1 MENPDFIIVGAGS
14 AGATLAARLSED
26 AATRVLL
33 IEAGADTP
41 PDAMPADIADTFP
54 SSSLNRDYFWTLE
67 CRRTAGEAPRPF
79 PQARVMGGGSS
90 VMGLWA
96 LRGLP
101 SDFDSWRAAGAT
113 GWGWSDVLPVYR
125 RLEHDLDRD
134 YAQSAAGTYPVSRIP
149 AQEWPPFVTA
159 LERAAA
165 ARGLPP
171 VADINESPGSGF
183 FPMPLSQDTARA
195 STARSYLG
203 AVVRRRANLAIMTD
217 AVVTDLRL
225 EGKRAVGVTVRH
237 NGQDRQLSAREVILS
252 AGAIHS
258 PAMLLRAG
266 IGPAGQLRSHGIVPL
281 ADRAGVGRNLQNH
294 LYLHFG
300 LTLPRGQRLQAQL
313 RRFCLAGIRLS
324 SEMTGCPANDLL
336 LFMIARVSPRS
347 YGPDLGMVGAALY
360 SPFSRGE
367 VALTGAAFTAPPRI
381 DFRML
386 EDPRDAPRLLKAAR
400 FAEAMLLDPAVAAT
414 YSEAFLLPSVM
425 ALNQFN
431 RPGWRGRVLGLA
443 AKAALNAPAALRR
456 ALVGGAIRPGRWF
469 AGRDRRVPLSDEEL
483 LAAAAPMAH
492 AVGTCAIGRADDP
505 AAVVDSRCRVYGIEN
520 LRVVDASIMPV
531 LPAANT
537 NLPTVMVAE
546 RAAELIRNGA

>member
-14 AGATLAARLSED
+14 AGATLAARLSQD

-41 PDAMPADIADTFP
+41 PDATPGDIADTFP
-54 SSSLNRDYFWTLE
+54 SASLNRSYFWNLE
-67 CRRTAGEAPRPF
+67 CVRASGEAPRAF
-79 PQARVMGGGSS
+79 PQARIMGGGSS

-101 SDFDSWRAAGAT
+101 SDFDSWGAAGAT
-113 GWGWSDVLPVYR
+113 GWGWSDVLPFYR
-125 RLEHDLDRD
+125 RLENDLDRD
-134 YAQSAAGTYPVSRIP
+134 DTRSEAGICPVSRIP
-149 AQEWPPFVTA
+149 PGEWPPFVTA
-159 LERAAA
+159 MERAAL
-165 ARGLPP
+165 ARGLPH
-171 VADINESPGSGF
+171 VADINEKPGSGF
-183 FPMPLSQDTARA
+183 FAMPLSQDTARA
-195 STARSYLG
+195 STARCYLT
-203 AVVRRRANLAIMTD
+203 AAVRRRANLAIMTKTL
-217 AVVTDLRL
+217 VTGLRF
-225 EGKRAVGVTVRH
+225 EGKRAAGVTVRQ
-237 NGQDRQLSAREVILS
+237 NGQDKRLSARQVVLS

-258 PAMLLRAG
+258 PVMLLRAG
-266 IGPAGQLRSHGIVPL
+266 IGAAGKTRGHGIAPI
-281 ADRAGVGRNLQNH
+281 ADRPGVGRNLQNH

-300 LTLPRGQRLQAQL
+300 LTLPRGQRLQAHL

-324 SEMTGCPANDLL
+324 SGMENCPANDLL

-367 VALTGAAFTAPPRI
+367 VSLTGAGFTAPPRI

-386 EDPRDAPRLLKAAR
+386 EDPRDAPRLLQAAR
-400 FAEAMLLDPAVAAT
+400 FAEAMLLDSAVAAT

-431 RPGWRGRVLGLA
+431 RPGWRGRLLGIA
-443 AKAALNAPAALRR
+443 AKAALNAPAPLRR
-456 ALVGGAIRPGRWF
+456 VLVGGAIRPGRWF
-469 AGRDRRVPLSDEEL
+469 AGRQGRVSLADEEL

-492 AVGTCAIGRADDP
+492 AAGTCAIGREDDP
-505 AAVVDSRCRVYGIEN
+505 AAVVDSQCRVHGVGN

-546 RAAELIRNGA
+546 RAADLIRKGS